1 MNVTTILAILKT
13 YSKEEADK
21 ARDDAGLQPGKYEVD
36 ALVRIKGR
44 LSVGANYESP
54 NVMKLCPWTL
64 FKIALSKCNA
74 ATAESIAEEA
84 LAALDAGTKVETDEI
99 KRSVNRLCERMK
111 RETITPCRGAVRF
124 DGTAEE
130 ANVLRPEVILELA
143 GAE

>member
-1 MNVTTILAILKT
+1 MNVTTLLAILKT
-13 YSKEEADK
+13 FSKEEADE
-21 ARDDAGLQPGKYEVD
+21 ARDAAGLQPGKYEVD

-44 LSVGANYESP
+44 LSVGTNYDAD
-54 NVMKLCPWTL
+54 NVMKLCPWRL

-84 LAALDAGTKVETDEI
+84 LAALDAGTPIDTEEVKN
-99 KRSVNRLCERMK
+99 SVNRLCNRLK
-111 RETITPCRGAVRF
+111 RRTLTPCKGAVRF

-143 GAE
+143 EAE